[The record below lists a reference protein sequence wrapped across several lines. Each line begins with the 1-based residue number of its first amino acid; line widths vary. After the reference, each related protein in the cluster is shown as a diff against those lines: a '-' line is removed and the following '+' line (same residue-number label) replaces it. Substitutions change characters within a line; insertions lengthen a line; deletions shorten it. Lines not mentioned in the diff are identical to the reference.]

1 MTNLIGEY
9 ECRVDAK
16 GRLLVPAGLRKQFSP
31 EAEGRLFVK
40 RGIEKCLEMYQ
51 KHDWESVSEKVSSLN
66 QFVKKNRVFARKFI
80 SGATQLELD
89 TVGRINLPNGLLD
102 YAGVEKELVLFAYGN
117 KIEIWDK
124 AAYDAELGMS
134 DNDFAGLAEEVMGD
148 INLSE

>member
-9 ECRVDAK
+9 ECKVDAK
-16 GRLLVPAGLRKQFSP
+16 GRLLVPASLRKQLSP
-31 EAEGRLFVK
+31 ESEGKLFVK
-40 RGIEKCLEMYQ
+40 RGIEKCLELYQ

-80 SGATQLELD
+80 SGATQLEID
-89 TVGRINLPNGLLD
+89 SVGRINLPNGLLG

-124 AAYDAELGMS
+124 AAYDAELDMS
-134 DNDFAGLAEEVMGD
+134 DNDFAGLAEEVMGE
-148 INLSE
+148 INLEE

>member
-9 ECRVDAK
+9 ECKVDAK

-31 EAEGRLFVK
+31 EAEGKLFVK
-40 RGIEKCLEMYQ
+40 RGIEKCLELYQ

-89 TVGRINLPNGLLD
+89 SVGRINLPNGLLE

-124 AAYDAELGMS
+124 AAYDAELDMS
-134 DNDFAGLAEEVMGD
+134 DNDFAGLAEEVMGE
-148 INLSE
+148 INLDE

>member
-9 ECRVDAK
+9 ECKVDAK

-31 EAEGRLFVK
+31 EAEGKLFVK
-40 RGIEKCLEMYQ
+40 RGIEKCLELYQ

-124 AAYDAELGMS
+124 AAYDAELDMS

-148 INLSE
+148 INLDE